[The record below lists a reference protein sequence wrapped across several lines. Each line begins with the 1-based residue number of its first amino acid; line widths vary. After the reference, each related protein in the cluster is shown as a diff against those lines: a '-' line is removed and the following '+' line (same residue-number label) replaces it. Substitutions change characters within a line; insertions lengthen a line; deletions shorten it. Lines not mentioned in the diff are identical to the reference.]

1 MKPLFGILCCLLL
14 LSGCESA
21 DKSVSFPEG
30 DEQLLEEL
38 TCLIDSVNTAL
49 EEQDSATYERLMD
62 EWFR

>member
-1 MKPLFGILCCLLL
+1 MKPLFGILGCLLL
-14 LSGCESA
+14 LSGCESTEQT
-21 DKSVSFPEG
+21 VSFPEG

-49 EEQDSATYERLMD
+49 KEQDSATYEQLMD